1 MPTRY
6 HHADFPTTRWS
17 LVLQARNDDAVERQR
32 TALSDLC
39 ASYWLPIYVFARRS
53 GCNTQDAEDMTQNF
67 FSDLVKHNL
76 LQSTDPSAGRL
87 RTYFLK
93 IFSRNLADER
103 RAHARLKRGGGLE
116 IISIDLALAESHLSD
131 EPSHNE
137 TPERL
142 FGRVWA
148 TRVLESAMQSVAQEY
163 AAAGKTNLFT
173 LLRPA
178 LDVQGEGIQYDQ
190 LSTATGLSRVA
201 ARQAVFRL
209 RERFRDALRRIVAD
223 TLANPTSEAI
233 DEEVAALQASLG

>member
-6 HHADFPTTRWS
+6 HQADFPTTRWS
-17 LVLQARNDDAVERQR
+17 LVLQARNGDEAELQR
-32 TALSDLC
+32 TAMGDLC

-76 LQSTDPSAGRL
+76 LQSTDPAVGRL
-87 RTYFLK
+87 RTFFLK
-93 IFSRNLADER
+93 VFSHNLADER
-103 RAHARLKRGGGLE
+103 RAQARMKRGGGLE
-116 IISIDLALAESHLSD
+116 IISLDLALAESHLRD

-148 TRVLESAMQSVAQEY
+148 TRVLESAVECVAKEY
-163 AAAGKTNLFT
+163 AASGKTALFT
-173 LLRPA
+173 MLRPA
-178 LDVQGEGIQYDQ
+178 LDVQGGGIQYDK

-209 RERFRDALRRIVAD
+209 RERFREALRRIVAD
-223 TLANPTSEAI
+223 TLANPTPEAI
-233 DEEVAALQASLG
+233 DEEVAALQASLK